1 MRTYEIEK
9 RDNELWELVVKK
21 KTIVM
26 VKERDI
32 CSAARRERRFHPRCK
47 HLVNMKKAHEYKN
60 RTSYKLYPTNA
71 KWPQWAPQE
80 QS

>member
-32 CSAARRERRFHPRCK
+32 FLDGKGKR
-47 HLVNMKKAHEYKN
+47 HLL
-60 RTSYKLYPTNA
+60 S
-71 KWPQWAPQE
+71 
-80 QS
+80 S